1 MGLCLVFCVFI
12 CKPVDVVEG
21 FLFLRACYSDGG
33 VSDVGVGGGWL
44 FSKGDGI
51 FITDNTGMGLYF
63 EEVDGQWW
71 LADCFS
77 NGLKDIYLDV
87 VAMEIRVWQL
97 LFDLVQ
103 WCNKAVC
110 GYMCIAMHV
119 WLQLL

>member
-1 MGLCLVFCVFI
+1 MGLCSVFYVFI
-12 CKPVDVVEG
+12 CKPVDVIEG
-21 FLFLRACYSDGG
+21 ISLRACCSDGG

-44 FSKGDGI
+44 FSKGVGM

-63 EEVDGQWW
+63 EEVDGRWW

-77 NGLKDIYLDV
+77 NGLKDISLDV
-87 VAMEIRVWQL
+87 VVMEIRVWQL

-103 WCNKAVC
+103 WCKAVC
-110 GYMCIAMHV
+110 GYMWVAV